1 MFKFGAN
8 LYYKCLSEYIYI
20 LLKKRIEQIKQSE
33 RTITYNI
40 IIFYLICKTCDKT

>member
-20 LLKKRIEQIKQSE
+20 LLKKRIEQIKVKEQLL
-33 RTITYNI
+33 TT
-40 IIFYLICKTCDKT
+40 